1 MDLVFVEV
9 VMKVIK
15 WYEPTFNP
23 IMELIGREA
32 KESNCG
38 NSEGMRVIAEYKYGV
53 KISKFEGDWRRITV
67 LDEKK
72 YAWLL
77 LKI

>member
-1 MDLVFVEV
+1 
-9 VMKVIK
+9 
-15 WYEPTFNP
+15 
-23 IMELIGREA
+23 MELIEREA
-32 KESNCG
+32 KESNWG
-38 NSEGMRVIAEYKYGV
+38 NSEGMRVIAKYKYGV